1 MNNNTTKE
9 VTENDFNCFGEISE
23 FVKEKIK
30 EYNLTFRVPSQ
41 TERDEIILKI
51 LLFLNSEDVI
61 YSGSHRKNQWEDGW
75 GENLAEY
82 ISTKDLNA
90 LVPKYFGKYIVQR
103 LNGEFIMPESKDF
116 EIKLVSLLQYII
128 FEKYFKSKETV
139 YEFGAGTGHNLLRL
153 REVNPSANLHSMEWA
168 ESGVNLINEVAKNT
182 KDNSLDGTV
191 FDNFN
196 PDEELKLDD
205 QSAVYTF
212 ASLEQLGK
220 GSDNI
225 INYWIKNKP
234 SIVVNIEPMSEPLD
248 NTELLQYLSIEYF
261 NKRKYLKDYVS
272 KLKEL
277 EKQKKLLIHDVIRT
291 GIGSLFIE
299 GYSVIVWSPTR

>member
-51 LLFLNSEDVI
+51 LHFLNSEDVI

-75 GENLAEY
+75 GENLSEY

-90 LVPKYFGKYIVQR
+90 LVPKYFGKYSVQR
-103 LNGEFIMPESKDF
+103 LNGEFIIPESKDF

-139 YEFGAGTGHNLLRL
+139 YEFGAGTGHNLLRM
-153 REVNPSANLHSMEWA
+153 REVNPSAMLHSMEWTK
-168 ESGVNLINEVAKNT
+168 SGVDLLNEVAKTNQ
-182 KDNSLDGTV
+182 DSRLFSTV

-196 PDEELKLDD
+196 PDYDIKLENN
-205 QSAVYTF
+205 SSVYTF
-212 ASLEQLGK
+212 AALEQLGDN
-220 GSDNI
+220 SDSI
-225 INYWIKNKP
+225 INYWIENNP
-234 SIVVNIEPMSEPLD
+234 SIIVNVEPMSEPLD
-248 NTELLQYLSIEYF
+248 SNELLQYLSIRYF
-261 NKRKYLKDYVS
+261 NKRKYLEGYIN
-272 KLKEL
+272 KLREL
-277 EKQKKLLIHDVIRT
+277 EKRGKVVIHDVIRT
-291 GIGSLFIE
+291 GIGSLYIE
-299 GYSVIVWSPTR
+299 GYSVIAWSPVK